1 VHIPQ
6 FDVALSIF
14 ILAGSDKIFVLS
26 RKGKHKVKTFSD
38 LTTLLTRLYSQTVY
52 LVKDSKTQVLVFQA
66 NQFAFL
72 PTNSEKIFTFKVTS
86 MIREVCGKIF
96 FNLK

>member
-1 VHIPQ
+1 M

-38 LTTLLTRLYSQTVY
+38 LTTLLTRLYGQTVY
-52 LVKDSKTQVLVFQA
+52 PVKESKTQVLVFQA

-72 PTNSEKIFTFKVTS
+72 PTNSEKIFTCKATS
-86 MIREVCGKIF
+86 MIREVSRNLI